1 MQDELLYQR
10 IAAGIEFQIFKEIL
24 RVGDKL
30 PSIRT
35 VCREQGVS
43 MSTATQAYFELE
55 RKGLIESRPK
65 SGFYVSPLSYRP
77 LAYPFTSHPISETS
91 NNLIDDLVLKVNDSL
106 CNNQLTQFSLS
117 VPSDELLPI
126 AKLNKSVLHAMR
138 RLPSSGTGYEL
149 AQGNLDLRRQIAK
162 WSFTWG
168 GKLSE
173 EDIVITAGCRNAL
186 ALSLMAVTK
195 YGDTI
200 AVESPVYFGILQLAK
215 SLGLHIVELPTNSKT
230 GIEIEALK
238 KVIPQIKACLL
249 VSNFNNPLGSCMPDD
264 HKKEVVT
271 LLSGY
276 NIPLIED
283 DLYAD
288 TYFGNS
294 RPLSCKSFDE
304 TGNVLWCS
312 SVSKT
317 LAPGYRVGWVAPGKY
332 MEQVKRLSLLHNGS
346 ATTLTQQ
353 VVADFLEN
361 GRYENH
367 LRRLRSILHTNSLQ
381 FLRSIGA
388 YFPDNTRVSK
398 PQGGFVLWLELNK
411 KIDAIKLYEMALRQH
426 ISIAPGPMFTLQ
438 NQYAHCIRLSYGLKW
453 SRELESGLKNLGKM
467 AKSLANEK

>member
-10 IAAGIEFQIFKEIL
+10 IAAGIEFQIFKEVL

-65 SGFYVSPLSYRP
+65 SGYYVSQLSHKS
-77 LAYPFTSHPISETS
+77 LESPFTSHPTSETS
-91 NNLIDDLVLKVNDSL
+91 NNYIDDLVLRVNDSL
-106 CNNQLTQFSLS
+106 CDNKLTQFSLS

-126 AKLNKSVLHAMR
+126 AKLNKAVLHAMR
-138 RLPSSGTGYEL
+138 NLPYSGTGYEL
-149 AQGNLDLRRQIAK
+149 AQGNLDLRRQIAR

-168 GKLSE
+168 GKLRE

-195 YGDTI
+195 CGDSI

-215 SLGLHIVELPTNSKT
+215 SLGLNIVELSTNSKT

-238 KVIPQIKACLL
+238 KVMPQIKACLL
-249 VSNFNNPLGSCMPDD
+249 VSNFNNPLGSCMPDEQ
-264 HKKEVVT
+264 KKEVVS
-271 LLSGY
+271 LLSKHE
-276 NIPLIED
+276 IPLLED

-304 TGNVLWCS
+304 EGNVLWCS

-317 LAPGYRVGWVAPGKY
+317 LAPGYRVGWVAAGKY
-332 MEQVKRLSLLHNGS
+332 TEQVKRLSLLHSGS
-346 ATTLTQQ
+346 ASTLTQQ

-367 LRRLRSILHTNSLQ
+367 LRRLRGILHTNSLQ
-381 FLRSIGA
+381 FLRAIGE
-388 YFPDNTRVSK
+388 YFPEDTRVTK

-411 KIDAIKLYEMALRQH
+411 KIDAIRLYEKAHRQR

-438 NQYAHCIRLSYGLKW
+438 NQYSNCIRLSYGLKW
-453 SRELESGLKNLGKM
+453 SRELETGLKQLGRM
-467 AKSLANEK
+467 AKEMTNE

>member
-1 MQDELLYQR
+1 MQEELLYKR
-10 IAAGIEFQIFKEIL
+10 IASGIEFQISKEIL
-24 RVGDKL
+24 HVGDKL

-35 VCREQGVS
+35 ICREQGVS

-65 SGFYVSPLSYRP
+65 SGYFVSK
-77 LAYPFTSHPISETS
+77 LAAKQLASPFTSQPIAETS
-91 NNLIDDLVLKVNDSL
+91 NNYLDDLVLKVNDSL
-106 CNNQLTQFSLS
+106 CDNNVTQFSLS
-117 VPSDELLPI
+117 VPSEELLPI
-126 AKLNKSVLHAMR
+126 PKLNKSLILAMR
-138 RLPSSGTGYEL
+138 SLPDSGTGYEL
-149 AQGNLDLRRQIAK
+149 AQGNYNLRRQIAR

-168 GKLSE
+168 GKLK
-173 EDIVITAGCRNAL
+173 EDDLVITSGCRNAI

-215 SLGLHIVELPTNSKT
+215 SLGLHILELPTNPKT
-230 GIEIEALK
+230 GIEIAALK

-264 HKKEVVT
+264 HKKEVVN
-271 LLSGY
+271 LLSGHD
-276 NIPLIED
+276 IPLIED

-294 RPLSCKSFDE
+294 RPSSCKSFDE
-304 TGNVLWCS
+304 NGNVLWCS

-332 MEQVKRLSLLHNGS
+332 LEQVKRLSLLHSGS

-367 LRRLRSILHTNSLQ
+367 LRRFRSILHTNSLQ
-381 FLRSIGA
+381 FLRAIGE
-388 YFPDNTRVSK
+388 YFPDDTRVTK
-398 PQGGFVLWLELNK
+398 PQGGFVLWLELNRR
-411 KIDAIKLYEMALRQH
+411 IDAIKFYEKALRQR

-438 NQYAHCIRLSYGLKW
+438 NQYCHFIRLSYGLKW
-453 SRELESGLKNLGKM
+453 SRELETGLKYLGNM
-467 AKSLANEK
+467 AREMINH